1 MFFHPCINF
10 YLKVLT
16 TFEHELTSTQAFIGA
31 FLSYWLVKIVP
42 YWGLAV
48 ISTSV
53 LFLTPLIYKTNK
65 EFIDAQVEYV
75 SRIANEQ
82 ADQIKQ
88 LAGHH
93 AAKATEATKGALG
106 EYSAKAQE
114 LVANAR
120 GRSASPLTERKE
132 APVVN
137 GDAATPIKSEDFPEA
152 PKEEF
157 KPSINENE
165 KEPLLAI

>member
-1 MFFHPCINF
+1 MI
-10 YLKVLT
+10 LT
-16 TFEHELTSTQAFIGA
+16 FTQAFIGA
-31 FLSYWLVKIVP
+31 FVSYWLVKIVP

-53 LFLTPLIYKTNK
+53 LFITPLIYKTNK
-65 EFIDAQVEYV
+65 EFIDAQIA
-75 SRIANEQ
+75 SATRIANEQ
-82 ADQIKQ
+82 ADQVKQ

-114 LVANAR
+114 MVANAR
-120 GRSASPLTERKE
+120 GRSVSPVVEKKE
-132 APVVN
+132 APKVN
-137 GDAATPIKSEDFPEA
+137 GSGETASTYKSEDFPEA

-157 KPSINENE
+157 KSAVGEE
-165 KEPLLAI
+165 EPLVAL